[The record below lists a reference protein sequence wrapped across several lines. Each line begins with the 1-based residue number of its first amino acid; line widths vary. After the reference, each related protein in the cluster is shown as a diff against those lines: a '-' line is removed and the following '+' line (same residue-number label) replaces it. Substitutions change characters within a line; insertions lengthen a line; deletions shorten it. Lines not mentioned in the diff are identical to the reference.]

1 MSTSGK
7 YRTDLCEDIGASH
20 IGKQV
25 MVSGWVHRRRDH
37 GGVIFIDLRDVS
49 GILQLVFDPENQD
62 LFATAEKI
70 RSEFVL
76 SVTGIVRE
84 RPQGTINDQMK
95 TGEVELLVE
104 KGEVLN
110 TSETPP
116 FHHDEATNEDIRLKY
131 RYLDLRRENMS
142 NNIKVRHEIT
152 KSLREYLNE
161 ASYFEIET
169 PILTKA
175 TPEGARD
182 YLVPSRTQQGNFF
195 ALPQS
200 PQLFKQLLMM
210 SGFDRYYQI
219 ARCFR
224 DEDLRADRQPEF
236 TQLDVEMSFVD
247 QEDVK
252 SQMESMVKDLFKSVL
267 GIDLE
272 KQFPQITHA
281 EAMDRFGSDSPHLGI
296 DMELIEVSDLMK
308 EVEFK
313 VFSGPANDEDS
324 RVACLVLRD
333 SSDMSRK
340 QIDDYTDFVSNY
352 GAKGLA
358 YIRVNDIEKGIE
370 GLQSPILKFLNDE
383 VINQLIEKL
392 SLSYGDTVFFGADKK
407 DIVNASLGA
416 LRVKMAEDFSLIKDG
431 WFPLWVTDFP
441 MFHWDEREKRWSAE
455 HHPFTSPINPDP
467 EELKNNPKDA
477 LSQGYDMVL
486 NGHEIGGGSI
496 RIHSEAMQQAVFS
509 ILGIGEEE
517 ANEKFGF
524 FLEALKYGCPPH
536 GGIAFGI
543 DRIVMLITGSS
554 SIRDVIAFPKTQT
567 ASCLLTDAPS
577 HAGKD
582 QLNELGISV
591 KKKN

>member
-152 KSLREYLNE
+152 KSLREYLNN

-333 SSDMSRK
+333 SSEMSRK

>member
-62 LFATAEKI
+62 LFATAEKM

-110 TSETPP
+110 ASETPP

-131 RYLDLRRENMS
+131 RYLDLRREDMS
-142 NNIKVRHEIT
+142 KNIKVRHEIT
-152 KSLREYLNE
+152 KSLREYLNN

-247 QEDVK
+247 QDDVK

-324 RVACLVLRD
+324 RVACLVLLD

-383 VINQLIEKL
+383 VINQLIGKL
-392 SLSYGDTVFFGADKK
+392 SLSNGDTVFFGADKK

-567 ASCLLTDAPS
+567 TSCLLTDAPS

>member
-49 GILQLVFDPENQD
+49 GIVQLVFDPENQD
-62 LFATAEKI
+62 LFASVEKI
-70 RSEFVL
+70 RSELVL

-110 TSETPP
+110 ASETPP

-131 RYLDLRRENMS
+131 RYLDLRREDMS
-142 NNIKVRHEIT
+142 KNIKVRHEIT
-152 KSLREYLNE
+152 KSLREYLNN

-392 SLSYGDTVFFGADKK
+392 SLSNGDTVFFGADKK

>member
-84 RPQGTINDQMK
+84 RPLGTINDQMK

-110 TSETPP
+110 VSETPP

-152 KSLREYLNE
+152 KSLREYLNN

-333 SSDMSRK
+333 SSEMSRK

-392 SLSYGDTVFFGADKK
+392 SLSNGDTVFFGADKK

>member
-1 MSTSGK
+1 VSTSGK

-84 RPQGTINDQMK
+84 RPHGTINDQMK

-104 KGEVLN
+104 KGEVLSA
-110 TSETPP
+110 SETPP
-116 FHHDEATNEDIRLKY
+116 FHHDEATSEDIRLKY
-131 RYLDLRRENMS
+131 RYLDLRREEMS

-152 KSLREYLNE
+152 KSLREYLNN

-247 QEDVK
+247 QDDVK

-333 SSDMSRK
+333 SSEMSRK

-392 SLSYGDTVFFGADKK
+392 LLGNGDTVFFGADKK

>member
-84 RPQGTINDQMK
+84 RPHGTINDQMK

-104 KGEVLN
+104 KGEVLSA
-110 TSETPP
+110 SETPP
-116 FHHDEATNEDIRLKY
+116 FHHDEATSEDIRLKY
-131 RYLDLRRENMS
+131 RYLDLRREDMS

-152 KSLREYLNE
+152 KSLREYLNN

-247 QEDVK
+247 QDDVK

-333 SSDMSRK
+333 SSEMSRK

-370 GLQSPILKFLNDE
+370 GLQSPILKFLNNE

-392 SLSYGDTVFFGADKK
+392 LLSNGDTVFFGADKK

>member
-1 MSTSGK
+1 MNGK
-7 YRTDLCEDIGASH
+7 YRTHLCEDIGADD
-20 IGKQV
+20 IGKKV
-25 MVSGWVHRRRDH
+25 SVSGWVHRRRDH

-49 GILQLVFDPENQD
+49 GILQLVFNPEYED
-62 LFATAEKI
+62 LFKMAEKM

-76 SVTGIVRE
+76 SVSGIVRE
-84 RPQGTINDQMK
+84 RPDGTINNDMK

-104 KGEVLN
+104 SGEVLN
-110 TSETPP
+110 ASKTPP
-116 FHHDEATNEDIRLKY
+116 FHHDEAANEDVRLKY
-131 RYLDLRRENMS
+131 RYLDLRREDMS
-142 NNIKVRHEIT
+142 KNIKIRHEIT
-152 KSLREYLNE
+152 RSLREYLNQT
-161 ASYFEIET
+161 SYFEIET

-236 TQLDVEMSFVD
+236 TQLDVEMSFVEQD
-247 QEDVK
+247 DVK
-252 SQMESMVKDLFKSVL
+252 TEMESMVRELFKSVL
-267 GIDLE
+267 DVDLS
-272 KQFPQITHA
+272 KQFTQITHA

-296 DMELIEVSDLMK
+296 EMELTEVSNLMQ

-313 VFSGPANDEDS
+313 VFSGPANDVDS
-324 RVACLVLRD
+324 RVACLVLKD

-358 YIRVNDIEKGIE
+358 YIKVNEVEKGVD
-370 GLQSPILKFLNDE
+370 GLQSPILKFLNEE
-383 VINQLIEKL
+383 VINELIEKL
-392 SLSYGDTVFFGADKK
+392 SLENGNTVFFGADKK
-407 DIVNASLGA
+407 EIVNASLGA
-416 LRVKMAEDFSLIKDG
+416 LRVKIAEDFDLIHEG

-441 MFHWDEREKRWSAE
+441 MFHWDDKEKRWSAE
-455 HHPFTSPINPDP
+455 HHPFTSPINLDP
-467 EELKNNPKDA
+467 EELTTNPKEA

-509 ILGIGEEE
+509 ILGINEEE
-517 ANEKFGF
+517 ASEKFGF

-543 DRIVMLITGSS
+543 DRIVMLMTGSS
-554 SIRDVIAFPKTQT
+554 NIRDVIAFPKTQT

-577 HAGKD
+577 QAGKG
-582 QLNELGISV
+582 QLNELGVSI

>member
-110 TSETPP
+110 ASETPP

-131 RYLDLRRENMS
+131 RYLDLRREDMS

-152 KSLREYLNE
+152 KSLREYLNN

-252 SQMESMVKDLFKSVL
+252 SQMESMVKDLFKSVV

-333 SSDMSRK
+333 SSEMSRK

-392 SLSYGDTVFFGADKK
+392 SLGNGDTVFFGADKK

-455 HHPFTSPINPDP
+455 HHPFTSPINHDP

-543 DRIVMLITGSS
+543 DRIVMHITGSS

>member
-110 TSETPP
+110 ASETPP

-131 RYLDLRRENMS
+131 RYLDLRREDMS

-152 KSLREYLNE
+152 KSLREYLND

-308 EVEFK
+308 EVEFN

-324 RVACLVLRD
+324 RVACLVLHD
-333 SSDMSRK
+333 SSEMSRK

-358 YIRVNDIEKGIE
+358 YIRVNDIEKGID

-392 SLSYGDTVFFGADKK
+392 SLSNGDTVFFGADKK

>member
-104 KGEVLN
+104 KGEVLSA
-110 TSETPP
+110 SETPP
-116 FHHDEATNEDIRLKY
+116 FHHDEATSEDIRLKY
-131 RYLDLRRENMS
+131 RYLDLRREDMS

-152 KSLREYLNE
+152 KSLREYLNN

-281 EAMDRFGSDSPHLGI
+281 EAIDRFGSDSPHLGI

-333 SSDMSRK
+333 SSEMSRK

-392 SLSYGDTVFFGADKK
+392 SLSNGDTVFFGADKK

>member
-1 MSTSGK
+1 MSKSGK
-7 YRTDLCEDIGASH
+7 YRTDLCEDIGVSH

-62 LFATAEKI
+62 LFATAEKM

-110 TSETPP
+110 ASETPP

-131 RYLDLRRENMS
+131 RYLDLRREDMS
-142 NNIKVRHEIT
+142 KNIKVRHEIT
-152 KSLREYLNE
+152 KSLREYLNN

-333 SSDMSRK
+333 SSEMSRK

-383 VINQLIEKL
+383 VINQLIGKL
-392 SLSYGDTVFFGADKK
+392 SLSNGDTVFFGADKK
-407 DIVNASLGA
+407 DIVNASLAA

>member
-152 KSLREYLNE
+152 KSLREYLNN

-308 EVEFK
+308 EDEFK

-392 SLSYGDTVFFGADKK
+392 SLGNGDTVFFGADKK

>member
-131 RYLDLRRENMS
+131 RYLDLRREDMS

-392 SLSYGDTVFFGADKK
+392 SLGNGDTVFFGADKK

-455 HHPFTSPINPDP
+455 HHPFTSPIKPDP

>member
-1 MSTSGK
+1 MNGK
-7 YRTDLCEDIGASH
+7 YRTHLCEDIGIVD
-20 IGKQV
+20 IGKELS
-25 MVSGWVHRRRDH
+25 VSGWVHRRRDH

-49 GILQLVFDPENQD
+49 GILQLVFNPENED
-62 LFATAEKI
+62 LFKMAEKM

-76 SVTGIVRE
+76 SVSGVVRE
-84 RPQGTINDQMK
+84 RPEGTINNDMK
-95 TGEVELLVE
+95 TGAVELLVE
-104 KGEVLN
+104 SGEVLN
-110 TSETPP
+110 ASITPP

-131 RYLDLRRENMS
+131 RYLDLRREDMS
-142 NNIKVRHEIT
+142 KNIKIRHEIT
-152 KSLREYLNE
+152 RSLREYLNK

-236 TQLDVEMSFVD
+236 TQLDVEMSFVE

-252 SQMESMVKDLFKSVL
+252 TEMESMVRELFKSVL
-267 GIDLE
+267 DVDLD
-272 KQFPQITHA
+272 KKFVQVTHA
-281 EAMDRFGSDSPHLGI
+281 EAMERFGSDSPHLGI
-296 DMELIEVSDLMK
+296 DMELTEVSDLMQ

-313 VFSGPANDEDS
+313 VFSGPANDHDS

-333 SSDMSRK
+333 SSEMSRK

-358 YIRVNDIEKGIE
+358 YIKVNEIEKGID

-383 VINQLIEKL
+383 VISQLIEKL
-392 SLSYGDTVFFGADKK
+392 SLENGNTVFFGADKK
-407 DIVNASLGA
+407 GIVNASLGA
-416 LRVKMAEDFSLIKDG
+416 LRVKMAEDFGLIHDG

-441 MFHWDEREKRWSAE
+441 MFHWDEKEKRWSAE
-455 HHPFTSPINPDP
+455 HHPFTSPINLDP
-467 EELKNNPKDA
+467 EELKTNPKDS

-496 RIHSEAMQQAVFS
+496 RIHSEAMQQSVFS
-509 ILGIGEEE
+509 ILGINAEE
-517 ANEKFGF
+517 ADEKFGF

-543 DRIVMLITGSS
+543 DRIVMLMTGSS

-577 HAGKD
+577 HAGKG
-582 QLNELGISV
+582 QLNELGISI

>member
-62 LFATAEKI
+62 LFATAEKM

-110 TSETPP
+110 ASKTPP

-131 RYLDLRRENMS
+131 RYLDLRREDMS

-152 KSLREYLNE
+152 KSLREYLNN

-333 SSDMSRK
+333 SYDMSRK

-358 YIRVNDIEKGIE
+358 YIRVNDIEKGNE

-392 SLSYGDTVFFGADKK
+392 SLINGDTVFFGADKK

-467 EELKNNPKDA
+467 EELKKNPKDA

>member
-84 RPQGTINDQMK
+84 RPHGTINDQMK

-104 KGEVLN
+104 KGEVLSA
-110 TSETPP
+110 SETPP
-116 FHHDEATNEDIRLKY
+116 FHHDEATSEDIRLKY
-131 RYLDLRRENMS
+131 RYLDLRREEMS

-152 KSLREYLNE
+152 KSLREYLNN

-247 QEDVK
+247 QDDVK

-333 SSDMSRK
+333 SSEMSRK

-370 GLQSPILKFLNDE
+370 GLQSPILKFLNNE

-392 SLSYGDTVFFGADKK
+392 LLSNGDTVFFGADKK

>member
-84 RPQGTINDQMK
+84 RPHGTINDQMK

-104 KGEVLN
+104 KGEVLSA
-110 TSETPP
+110 SETPP
-116 FHHDEATNEDIRLKY
+116 FHHDEATSEDIRLKY
-131 RYLDLRRENMS
+131 RYLDLRREDMS

-152 KSLREYLNE
+152 KSLREYLNN

-247 QEDVK
+247 QDDVK

-267 GIDLE
+267 DIDLE

-333 SSDMSRK
+333 SSEMSRK

-370 GLQSPILKFLNDE
+370 GLQSPILKFLNNE

-392 SLSYGDTVFFGADKK
+392 LLSNGDTVFFGADKK

>member
-1 MSTSGK
+1 MNGK
-7 YRTDLCEDIGASH
+7 YRTHLCEDIGIVD
-20 IGKQV
+20 IGKELS
-25 MVSGWVHRRRDH
+25 VSGWVHRRRDH

-49 GILQLVFDPENQD
+49 GILQLVFNPENED
-62 LFATAEKI
+62 LFKMAEKM

-76 SVTGIVRE
+76 SVSGVVRE
-84 RPQGTINDQMK
+84 RPEGTINNDMK
-95 TGEVELLVE
+95 TGAVELLVE
-104 KGEVLN
+104 SGEVLN
-110 TSETPP
+110 ASITPP

-131 RYLDLRRENMS
+131 RYLDLRREDMS
-142 NNIKVRHEIT
+142 KNIKIRHEIT
-152 KSLREYLNE
+152 RSLREYLNK

-236 TQLDVEMSFVD
+236 TQLDVEMSFVE

-252 SQMESMVKDLFKSVL
+252 TEMESMVRELFKSVL
-267 GIDLE
+267 DVDLDKE
-272 KQFPQITHA
+272 FVQVTHA
-281 EAMDRFGSDSPHLGI
+281 EAMQRFGSDSPHLGI
-296 DMELIEVSDLMK
+296 DMELTEVSDLMQ

-313 VFSGPANDEDS
+313 VFSGPANDHDS

-333 SSDMSRK
+333 SSEMSRK

-358 YIRVNDIEKGIE
+358 YIKVNEIEKGID

-383 VINQLIEKL
+383 VISQLIEKL
-392 SLSYGDTVFFGADKK
+392 SLENGNTVFFGADKK
-407 DIVNASLGA
+407 GIVNASLGA
-416 LRVKMAEDFSLIKDG
+416 LRVKMAEDFGLIHDG

-441 MFHWDEREKRWSAE
+441 MFHWDEKEKRWSAE
-455 HHPFTSPINPDP
+455 HHPFTSPINLDP
-467 EELKNNPKDA
+467 EELKTNPKDS

-496 RIHSEAMQQAVFS
+496 RIHSEAMQQSVFS
-509 ILGIGEEE
+509 ILGINAEE
-517 ANEKFGF
+517 ADEKFGF

-543 DRIVMLITGSS
+543 DRIVMLMTGSS

-577 HAGKD
+577 HAGKG
-582 QLNELGISV
+582 QLNELGISI

>member
-104 KGEVLN
+104 KGEVLSA
-110 TSETPP
+110 SETPP

-131 RYLDLRRENMS
+131 RYLDLRREDMS

-152 KSLREYLNE
+152 KSLREYLNN

-333 SSDMSRK
+333 SSEMSRK

-392 SLSYGDTVFFGADKK
+392 SLGNGDTVFFGADKK

-467 EELKNNPKDA
+467 EELKKNPKDA

>member
-104 KGEVLN
+104 KGEVLSA
-110 TSETPP
+110 SETPP

-131 RYLDLRRENMS
+131 RYLDLRREDMS

-152 KSLREYLNE
+152 KSLREYLNN

-333 SSDMSRK
+333 SSEMSRK

-392 SLSYGDTVFFGADKK
+392 SLSNGDTVFFGADKK

>member
-20 IGKQV
+20 IGKKV
-25 MVSGWVHRRRDH
+25 TVSGWVHRRRDH

-62 LFATAEKI
+62 LFATAEKM

-110 TSETPP
+110 ASETPP

-131 RYLDLRRENMS
+131 RYLDLRREDMS

-152 KSLREYLNE
+152 KSLREYLNK

-333 SSDMSRK
+333 SSEMSRK

-392 SLSYGDTVFFGADKK
+392 SLSNGDTVFFGADKK

-509 ILGIGEEE
+509 ILGISEEE

>member
-152 KSLREYLNE
+152 KSLREYLNN

-247 QEDVK
+247 QDDVK

-333 SSDMSRK
+333 SSEMSRK

-370 GLQSPILKFLNDE
+370 GLQSPILKFLNNE

-392 SLSYGDTVFFGADKK
+392 LLSNGDTVFFGADKK

>member
-131 RYLDLRRENMS
+131 RYLDLRREDMS

-152 KSLREYLNE
+152 KSLREYLNN

-267 GIDLE
+267 DIDLE

-333 SSDMSRK
+333 SSEMSRK

-370 GLQSPILKFLNDE
+370 GLRSPILKFLNDE

>member
-84 RPQGTINDQMK
+84 RPKGTINDQMK

-161 ASYFEIET
+161 ESYFEIET

-392 SLSYGDTVFFGADKK
+392 SLSNGDTVFFGADKK

-455 HHPFTSPINPDP
+455 HHPFTSPINHDP
-467 EELKNNPKDA
+467 EELKKNPKDA

>member
-1 MSTSGK
+1 MSKK
-7 YRTDLCEDIGASH
+7 YRTHLCEDIDHSD

-25 MVSGWVHRRRDH
+25 SVSGWVHRRRDH

-49 GILQLVFDPENQD
+49 GILQLVFDPENKE
-62 LFATAEKI
+62 LFTTAEKI

-76 SVTGIVRE
+76 SVTGIIRE
-84 RPQGTINDQMK
+84 RPEGTANDQMK
-95 TGEVELLVE
+95 TGAVELLVE
-104 KGEVLN
+104 SGEVLN
-110 TSETPP
+110 SSKTPP

-131 RYLDLRRENMS
+131 RYLDLRREEMS
-142 NNIKVRHEIT
+142 KNIKIRHEIT
-152 KSLREYLNE
+152 RSLRDYLNKS
-161 ASYFEIET
+161 AYFEIET

-247 QEDVK
+247 QDDVK
-252 SQMESMVKDLFKSVL
+252 SEMESMVRELFKSVL
-267 GIDLE
+267 DVDLE
-272 KQFPQITHA
+272 NQFSQITHA
-281 EAMDRFGSDSPHLGI
+281 EAMDCFGSDSPHLGI
-296 DMELIEVSDLMK
+296 EMELTEVSDLMK
-308 EVEFK
+308 DVEFK
-313 VFSGPANDEDS
+313 VFAGPANDDDS
-324 RVACLVLRD
+324 RVACLVLKD
-333 SSDMSRK
+333 SSDLSRK

-358 YIRVNDIEKGIE
+358 YIRVNEIEKGID
-370 GLQSPILKFLNDE
+370 GLQSPILKFLNDS

-392 SLSYGDTVFFGADKK
+392 SLENGDTVFFGADKK
-407 DIVNASLGA
+407 EIVNASLGA
-416 LRVKMAEDFSLIKDG
+416 LRVKMAEDFDLIKNG
-431 WFPLWVTDFP
+431 WFPLWITDFP
-441 MFHWDEREKRWSAE
+441 MFHWDEKEKRWSSE
-455 HHPFTSPINPDP
+455 HHPFTSPVNLDP

-477 LSQGYDMVL
+477 LSKGYDMVL

-496 RIHSEAMQQAVFS
+496 RIHSEEMQQAVFS
-509 ILGIGEEE
+509 ILGINEEE
-517 ANEKFGF
+517 ADEKFGF

-543 DRIVMLITGSS
+543 DRIVMLMTGSS

-577 HAGKD
+577 LAGKA
-582 QLNELGISV
+582 QLNELGVSV
-591 KKKN
+591 KKKS

>member
-152 KSLREYLNE
+152 KSLREYLNN

-247 QEDVK
+247 QDDVK

-333 SSDMSRK
+333 SSEMSRK

-392 SLSYGDTVFFGADKK
+392 SLSNGDTVFFGADKK

>member
-1 MSTSGK
+1 MNGK
-7 YRTDLCEDIGASH
+7 YRTHLCEDIGAND
-20 IGKQV
+20 IGKKV
-25 MVSGWVHRRRDH
+25 SVSGWVHRRRDH

-49 GILQLVFDPENQD
+49 GILQLVFNPEYED
-62 LFATAEKI
+62 LFKMAEKM

-76 SVTGIVRE
+76 SVSGIVRE
-84 RPQGTINDQMK
+84 RPDGTINNDMK

-104 KGEVLN
+104 SGEVLN
-110 TSETPP
+110 ASKTPP
-116 FHHDEATNEDIRLKY
+116 FHHDEAANEDVRLKY
-131 RYLDLRRENMS
+131 RYLDLRREDMS
-142 NNIKVRHEIT
+142 KNIKIRHEIT
-152 KSLREYLNE
+152 RSLREYLNQT
-161 ASYFEIET
+161 SYFEIET

-236 TQLDVEMSFVD
+236 TQLDVEMSFVEQD
-247 QEDVK
+247 DVK
-252 SQMESMVKDLFKSVL
+252 TEMESMVRELFKSVL
-267 GIDLE
+267 DVDLS
-272 KQFPQITHA
+272 KQFTQITHA

-296 DMELIEVSDLMK
+296 EMELTEVSDLMQ

-313 VFSGPANDEDS
+313 VFSGPANDVDS
-324 RVACLVLRD
+324 RVACLVLKD

-340 QIDDYTDFVSNY
+340 QIDDYTDFVSKY

-358 YIRVNDIEKGIE
+358 YIKVNEVEKGVD
-370 GLQSPILKFLNDE
+370 GLQSPILKFLNEE

-392 SLSYGDTVFFGADKK
+392 ALENGNTVFFGADKK
-407 DIVNASLGA
+407 EIVNASLGA
-416 LRVKMAEDFSLIKDG
+416 LRVKIAEDFDLIHEG

-441 MFHWDEREKRWSAE
+441 MFHWDDKEKRWSAE

-467 EELKNNPKDA
+467 EELTNNPKEA

-509 ILGIGEEE
+509 ILGINEEE
-517 ANEKFGF
+517 ASEKFGF

-543 DRIVMLITGSS
+543 NRIVMLMTGSS
-554 SIRDVIAFPKTQT
+554 NIRDVIAFPKTQT

-577 HAGKD
+577 QAGKG
-582 QLNELGISV
+582 QLNELGVSI

>member
-152 KSLREYLNE
+152 KSLREYLNN

-324 RVACLVLRD
+324 RVACLVLSD
-333 SSDMSRK
+333 SSEMSRK

-392 SLSYGDTVFFGADKK
+392 SLSNGDTVFFGADKK

>member
-1 MSTSGK
+1 MNGK
-7 YRTDLCEDIGASH
+7 YRTHLCEDIGIVD
-20 IGKQV
+20 IGKELS
-25 MVSGWVHRRRDH
+25 VSGWVHRRRDH

-49 GILQLVFDPENQD
+49 GILQLVFNPENED
-62 LFATAEKI
+62 LFKTAEKM

-76 SVTGIVRE
+76 SVSGVVRE
-84 RPQGTINDQMK
+84 RPEGTINNDMK
-95 TGEVELLVE
+95 TGAVELLVE
-104 KGEVLN
+104 SGEVLN
-110 TSETPP
+110 ASITPP

-131 RYLDLRRENMS
+131 RYLDLRREEMS
-142 NNIKVRHEIT
+142 KNIKIRHEIT
-152 KSLREYLNE
+152 RSLREYLNK

-236 TQLDVEMSFVD
+236 TQLDVEMSFVE

-252 SQMESMVKDLFKSVL
+252 TEMESMVRELFKSVL
-267 GIDLE
+267 DVDLDKE
-272 KQFPQITHA
+272 FVQVTHA
-281 EAMDRFGSDSPHLGI
+281 EAMQRFGSDSPHLGI
-296 DMELIEVSDLMK
+296 DMELTEVSDLMQ

-313 VFSGPANDEDS
+313 VFSGPANDHDS

-333 SSDMSRK
+333 SSEMSRK

-358 YIRVNDIEKGIE
+358 YIKVNEIEKGID

-383 VINQLIEKL
+383 VISQLIEKL
-392 SLSYGDTVFFGADKK
+392 SLENGNTVFFGADKK
-407 DIVNASLGA
+407 GIVNASLGA
-416 LRVKMAEDFSLIKDG
+416 LRVKMAEDFGLIHDG

-441 MFHWDEREKRWSAE
+441 MFHWDEKEKRWSAE

-467 EELKNNPKDA
+467 EELKTNPRDS

-496 RIHSEAMQQAVFS
+496 RIHSEAMQQSVFS
-509 ILGIGEEE
+509 ILGINAEE
-517 ANEKFGF
+517 ADEKFGF

-543 DRIVMLITGSS
+543 DRIVMLMTGSS

-577 HAGKD
+577 HAGKG
-582 QLNELGISV
+582 QLNELGISI

>member
-1 MSTSGK
+1 MNGK
-7 YRTDLCEDIGASH
+7 YRTHLCEDIGIVD
-20 IGKQV
+20 IGKELS
-25 MVSGWVHRRRDH
+25 VSGWVHRRRDH

-49 GILQLVFDPENQD
+49 GILQLVFNPENED
-62 LFATAEKI
+62 LFKTAEKM

-76 SVTGIVRE
+76 SVSGVVRE
-84 RPQGTINDQMK
+84 RPEGTINNDMK
-95 TGEVELLVE
+95 TGAVELLVE
-104 KGEVLN
+104 SGEVLN
-110 TSETPP
+110 ASITPP

-131 RYLDLRRENMS
+131 RYLDLRREDMS
-142 NNIKVRHEIT
+142 KNIKIRHEIT
-152 KSLREYLNE
+152 RSLREYLNK

-236 TQLDVEMSFVD
+236 TQLDVEMSFVE

-252 SQMESMVKDLFKSVL
+252 TEMESMVRELFKSVL
-267 GIDLE
+267 DVDLDKE
-272 KQFPQITHA
+272 FVQVTHA
-281 EAMDRFGSDSPHLGI
+281 EAMQRFGSDSPHLGI
-296 DMELIEVSDLMK
+296 DMELTEVSDLMQ

-313 VFSGPANDEDS
+313 VFSGPANDHDS

-333 SSDMSRK
+333 SSEMSRK

-358 YIRVNDIEKGIE
+358 YIKVNEIEKGID

-383 VINQLIEKL
+383 VISQLIEKL
-392 SLSYGDTVFFGADKK
+392 SLENGNTVFFGADKK
-407 DIVNASLGA
+407 GIVNASLGA
-416 LRVKMAEDFSLIKDG
+416 LRVKMAEDFGLIHDG

-441 MFHWDEREKRWSAE
+441 MFHWDEKEKRWSAE
-455 HHPFTSPINPDP
+455 HHPFTSPINLDP
-467 EELKNNPKDA
+467 EELKTNPRDS

-496 RIHSEAMQQAVFS
+496 RIHSEAMQQSVFS
-509 ILGIGEEE
+509 ILGINAEE
-517 ANEKFGF
+517 ADEKFGF

-543 DRIVMLITGSS
+543 DRIVMLMTGSS

-577 HAGKD
+577 HAGKG
-582 QLNELGISV
+582 QLNELGISI

>member
-392 SLSYGDTVFFGADKK
+392 SLSNGDTVFFGADKK

-431 WFPLWVTDFP
+431 WFPLWVTEFP
-441 MFHWDEREKRWSAE
+441 MFHWDAREKRWSAE

>member
-7 YRTDLCEDIGASH
+7 YGTDLCEDIGASH

-131 RYLDLRRENMS
+131 RYLDLRRENKS

-152 KSLREYLNE
+152 KSLREYLNN

-281 EAMDRFGSDSPHLGI
+281 EAMGRFGSDSPHLGI

-324 RVACLVLRD
+324 RVACLVLHD
-333 SSDMSRK
+333 SSEMSRK

-392 SLSYGDTVFFGADKK
+392 SLGNGDTVFFGADKK

>member
-1 MSTSGK
+1 MNGK
-7 YRTDLCEDIGASH
+7 YRTHLCEDIGIVD
-20 IGKQV
+20 IGKELS
-25 MVSGWVHRRRDH
+25 VSGWVHRRRDH

-49 GILQLVFDPENQD
+49 GILQLVFNPENED
-62 LFATAEKI
+62 LFKTAEKM

-76 SVTGIVRE
+76 SVSGVVRE
-84 RPQGTINDQMK
+84 RPEGTINNDMK
-95 TGEVELLVE
+95 TGAVELLVE
-104 KGEVLN
+104 SGEVLN
-110 TSETPP
+110 ASITPP

-131 RYLDLRRENMS
+131 RYLDLRREDMS
-142 NNIKVRHEIT
+142 KNIKIRHEIT
-152 KSLREYLNE
+152 RSLREYLNK

-236 TQLDVEMSFVD
+236 TQLDVEMSFVE

-252 SQMESMVKDLFKSVL
+252 TEMESMVRELFKSVL
-267 GIDLE
+267 DVDLDKE
-272 KQFPQITHA
+272 FVQVTHA
-281 EAMDRFGSDSPHLGI
+281 EAMQRFGSDSPHLGI
-296 DMELIEVSDLMK
+296 DMELTEVSDLMQ

-313 VFSGPANDEDS
+313 VFSGPANDHDS

-333 SSDMSRK
+333 SSEMSRK

-358 YIRVNDIEKGIE
+358 YIKVNEIEKGID

-383 VINQLIEKL
+383 VISQLIEKL
-392 SLSYGDTVFFGADKK
+392 SLENGNTVFFGADKK
-407 DIVNASLGA
+407 GIVNASLGA
-416 LRVKMAEDFSLIKDG
+416 LRVKMAEDFGLIHDG

-441 MFHWDEREKRWSAE
+441 MFHWDEKEKRWSAE
-455 HHPFTSPINPDP
+455 HHPFTSPINLDP
-467 EELKNNPKDA
+467 EELKTNPKDS

-496 RIHSEAMQQAVFS
+496 RIHSEAMQQSVFS
-509 ILGIGEEE
+509 ILGINAEE
-517 ANEKFGF
+517 ADEKFGF

-543 DRIVMLITGSS
+543 DRIVMLMTGSS

-577 HAGKD
+577 HAGKG
-582 QLNELGISV
+582 QLNELGISI

>member
-152 KSLREYLNE
+152 KSLREYLNN

-333 SSDMSRK
+333 SSEMSRK

-392 SLSYGDTVFFGADKK
+392 LLSNGDTVFFGADKK

>member
-1 MSTSGK
+1 MNGK
-7 YRTDLCEDIGASH
+7 YRTHLCEDIGAND
-20 IGKQV
+20 IGKQL
-25 MVSGWVHRRRDH
+25 SAAGWVHRRRDH

-49 GILQLVFDPENQD
+49 GILQLVFDPEYED
-62 LFATAEKI
+62 LFKTAEKM

-76 SVTGIVRE
+76 SVSGIVRE
-84 RPQGTINDQMK
+84 RPDGTINNDMR
-95 TGEVELLVE
+95 TGAVELLVE
-104 KGEVLN
+104 SGEVLN
-110 TSETPP
+110 ASKTPP
-116 FHHDEATNEDIRLKY
+116 FHHDEATNEDVRLKY
-131 RYLDLRRENMS
+131 RYLDLRREDMS
-142 NNIKVRHEIT
+142 KNIKIRHEIT
-152 KSLREYLNE
+152 RSLREYLNKS
-161 ASYFEIET
+161 SYFEIET

-236 TQLDVEMSFVD
+236 TQLDVEMSFVEQD
-247 QEDVK
+247 DVK
-252 SQMESMVKDLFKSVL
+252 TEMESMVRELFKSVL
-267 GIDLE
+267 DVDLS
-272 KQFPQITHA
+272 KQFTQITHA
-281 EAMDRFGSDSPHLGI
+281 EAMERFGSDSPHLGI
-296 DMELIEVSDLMK
+296 DMELTEVSDLMQ

-313 VFSGPANDEDS
+313 VFSGPANDDDS
-324 RVACLVLRD
+324 RVACLVLKD
-333 SSDMSRK
+333 SSGMSRK
-340 QIDDYTDFVSNY
+340 QIDDYTNFVSNY

-358 YIRVNDIEKGIE
+358 YIKVNEVEKGVD
-370 GLQSPILKFLNDE
+370 GLQSPILKFLNED

-392 SLSYGDTVFFGADKK
+392 SLENGNTVFFGADKK
-407 DIVNASLGA
+407 EIVNASLGA
-416 LRVKMAEDFSLIKDG
+416 LRVKIAEDFDLIHEG

-441 MFHWDEREKRWSAE
+441 MFHWDDKEKRWSAE
-455 HHPFTSPINPDP
+455 HHPFTSPINLDP
-467 EELKNNPKDA
+467 EELTTNPKEA

-496 RIHSEAMQQAVFS
+496 RIHSGAMQQADFS
-509 ILGIGEEE
+509 ILGIIEEE
-517 ANEKFGF
+517 ASEKFGF

-543 DRIVMLITGSS
+543 DRIVMLMTGSS
-554 SIRDVIAFPKTQT
+554 NIRDVIAFPKTQT

-577 HAGKD
+577 QAGKG
-582 QLNELGISV
+582 QLNDLGVSI

>member
-62 LFATAEKI
+62 LFATAEKM

-110 TSETPP
+110 ASETPP

-131 RYLDLRRENMS
+131 RYLDLRREDMS
-142 NNIKVRHEIT
+142 KNIKVRHEIT
-152 KSLREYLNE
+152 KSLREYLNN

-333 SSDMSRK
+333 SSEMSRK

-383 VINQLIEKL
+383 VINQLIGKL
-392 SLSYGDTVFFGADKK
+392 SLSNGDTVFFGADKK

>member
-49 GILQLVFDPENQD
+49 GIVQLVFDPENQD

-84 RPQGTINDQMK
+84 RPLGTINDQMK

-333 SSDMSRK
+333 SSEMSRK

-392 SLSYGDTVFFGADKK
+392 SLGNGDTVFFGADKK

>member
-333 SSDMSRK
+333 SSEMSRK

-392 SLSYGDTVFFGADKK
+392 SLSNGDTVFFGADKK

-416 LRVKMAEDFSLIKDG
+416 LRVKMAEYFSLIKDG

>member
-1 MSTSGK
+1 MNGK
-7 YRTDLCEDIGASH
+7 YRTHLCEDIGAND

-25 MVSGWVHRRRDH
+25 SVSGWVHRRRDH

-49 GILQLVFDPENQD
+49 GILQLVFNPEYED
-62 LFATAEKI
+62 LFKMAEKM

-76 SVTGIVRE
+76 SVSGIVRE
-84 RPQGTINDQMK
+84 RPDGTINSDMK
-95 TGEVELLVE
+95 TGAVELLVE
-104 KGEVLN
+104 SGEVLN
-110 TSETPP
+110 ASKTPP
-116 FHHDEATNEDIRLKY
+116 FHHDEATNEDVRLKY
-131 RYLDLRRENMS
+131 RYLDLRREDMS
-142 NNIKVRHEIT
+142 KNIKIRHEIT
-152 KSLREYLNE
+152 RSLREYLNQS
-161 ASYFEIET
+161 SYVEIET

-236 TQLDVEMSFVD
+236 TQLDVEMSFVEQD
-247 QEDVK
+247 DVK
-252 SQMESMVKDLFKSVL
+252 TEMESMVRELFKSVL
-267 GIDLE
+267 DVDLS
-272 KQFPQITHA
+272 KQFTQITHA

-296 DMELIEVSDLMK
+296 EMELTEVSDLMQ

-313 VFSGPANDEDS
+313 VFSGPANDVDS
-324 RVACLVLRD
+324 RVACLVLKD
-333 SSDMSRK
+333 SSDLSRK

-358 YIRVNDIEKGIE
+358 YIKVNEVEKGVD
-370 GLQSPILKFLNDE
+370 GLQSPILKFLNEE
-383 VINQLIEKL
+383 VISELIEKL
-392 SLSYGDTVFFGADKK
+392 SLENGNTVFFGADKK
-407 DIVNASLGA
+407 EIVNASLGA
-416 LRVKMAEDFSLIKDG
+416 LRVKIAEDFDLIHEG

-441 MFHWDEREKRWSAE
+441 MFHWDDKEKRWSAE

-467 EELKNNPKDA
+467 DELTNNPKEA

-509 ILGIGEEE
+509 ILGINEKE
-517 ANEKFGF
+517 ASEKFGF

-543 DRIVMLITGSS
+543 DRIVMLMTGSS
-554 SIRDVIAFPKTQT
+554 NIRDVIAFPKTQT

-577 HAGKD
+577 QAGKG
-582 QLNELGISV
+582 QLNELGVSI

>member
-1 MSTSGK
+1 M
-7 YRTDLCEDIGASH
+7 RTHYCGEVRKSNVDEEVEVC
-20 IGKQV
+20 
-25 MVSGWVHRRRDH
+25 GWVHRRRDH
-37 GGVIFIDLRDVS
+37 GGVIFLDVRDRS
-49 GILQLVFDPENQD
+49 GIVQVVYDPDTQES
-62 LFATAEKI
+62 FETAD
-70 RSEFVL
+70 RARNEFVL
-76 SVTGIVRE
+76 RAKGRVRD
-84 RPQGTINDQMK
+84 RPEGTVNPEMD
-95 TGEVELLVE
+95 TGEI
-104 KGEVLN
+104 EVLGKDLKILN
-110 TSETPP
+110 AAATPP
-116 FHHDEATNEDIRLKY
+116 FQLDEYSEAGEDVRLKY
-131 RYLDLRRENMS
+131 RYMDLRRPEMQE
-142 NNIKVRHEIT
+142 KLRLRARIT
-152 KSLREYLNE
+152 IAIRSILEEGEFLE
-161 ASYFEIET
+161 VET
-169 PILTKA
+169 PTLSKS

-236 TQLDVEMSFVD
+236 TQLDVEMSFVEQD
-247 QEDVK
+247 DVK
-252 SQMESMVKDLFKSVL
+252 TEMESMVRELFKSVL
-267 GIDLE
+267 DVDLS
-272 KQFPQITHA
+272 KQFTQITHA

-296 DMELIEVSDLMK
+296 EMELTEVSDLMQ

-313 VFSGPANDEDS
+313 VFSGPANDVDS
-324 RVACLVLRD
+324 RVACLVLKD

-358 YIRVNDIEKGIE
+358 YIKVNEVEKGVD
-370 GLQSPILKFLNDE
+370 GLQSPILKFLNEE
-383 VINQLIEKL
+383 VINELIEKL
-392 SLSYGDTVFFGADKK
+392 SLENGNTVFFGADKK
-407 DIVNASLGA
+407 EIVNASLGA
-416 LRVKMAEDFSLIKDG
+416 LRVKIAEDFDLIHEG

-441 MFHWDEREKRWSAE
+441 MFHWDDKEKRWSAE

-467 EELKNNPKDA
+467 EELTNNPKEA

-509 ILGIGEEE
+509 ILGINEEE
-517 ANEKFGF
+517 ASEKFGF

-543 DRIVMLITGSS
+543 DRIVMLMTGSS
-554 SIRDVIAFPKTQT
+554 NIRDVIAFPKTQT

-577 HAGKD
+577 QAGKG
-582 QLNELGISV
+582 QLNELGVSI